1 MRMEHP
7 AHRDNGRYNTR
18 EEQPGS
24 NTAEDAWTQESG
36 IPADSSGHGQ
46 PNNSLSEIM
55 GICL

>member
-24 NTAEDAWTQESG
+24 NTAEDA
-36 IPADSSGHGQ
+36 
-46 PNNSLSEIM
+46 
-55 GICL
+55 